1 MKRYLPLFILL
12 MLLCSWILSSCGTR
26 NNATAGDSTTETV
39 PSDSETDEITSEEP
53 NGSEKKEE
61 HMGVLILKIGGRT
74 IPVTWEENESTAEL
88 KRQAAKGN
96 ITILLSPYGG
106 FEQVGSLGREYPSS
120 DVRQTAES
128 GDIMLYASSNVV
140 LYYGSNTWAYTK
152 LGHIDL
158 PADEITALLGGYAVT
173 VSFILNYPDT

>member
-1 MKRYLPLFILL
+1 MKRYLPLFVLL
-12 MLLCSWILSSCGTR
+12 LLLCSWVLSSCGTR
-26 NNATAGDSTTETV
+26 DNATAGDSTAETV
-39 PSDSETDEITSEEP
+39 PSDSETDGITSEEP
-53 NGSEKKEE
+53 NDSEKKEE
-61 HMGVLILKIGGRT
+61 HIGVLTLQIDGRI

-88 KRQAAKGN
+88 RRQAAKGN
-96 ITILLSPYGG
+96 ITIPLSPYGG
-106 FEQVGSLGREYPSS
+106 FEQVGSLGRAYPAS

-158 PADEITALLGGYAVT
+158 PADEMTALLGGDAVT
-173 VSFILNYPDT
+173 VSIILNFPYT

>member
-12 MLLCSWILSSCGTR
+12 LLLCSWVMSSCGTR
-26 NNATAGDSTTETV
+26 DSATAGGSTAETV
-39 PSDSETDEITSEEP
+39 PSDSGTGEIK
-53 NGSEKKEE
+53 SEKPTDSEKAEE
-61 HMGVLILKIGGRT
+61 NMGILTLQIGERT
-74 IPVTWEENESTAEL
+74 ITVTWEEKESTAEL
-88 KRQAAKGN
+88 RQQAEKGN
-96 ITILLSPYGG
+96 ITIPLSPYGG
-106 FEQVGSLGREYPSS
+106 FEQVGSLGRTYPAS

-140 LYYGSNTWAYTK
+140 LFYGSNTWAYTK

-158 PADEITALLGGYAVT
+158 PADEITALLGGDAVT

>member
-1 MKRYLPLFILL
+1 
-12 MLLCSWILSSCGTR
+12 
-26 NNATAGDSTTETV
+26 
-39 PSDSETDEITSEEP
+39 
-53 NGSEKKEE
+53 
-61 HMGVLILKIGGRT
+61 MGVLILQIGGRT

-96 ITILLSPYGG
+96 ITILLSPYGD

-158 PADEITALLGGYAVT
+158 PADEITALLGGDAVT
-173 VSFILNYPDT
+173 VSFILNFPDT

>member
-1 MKRYLPLFILL
+1 
-12 MLLCSWILSSCGTR
+12 
-26 NNATAGDSTTETV
+26 
-39 PSDSETDEITSEEP
+39 
-53 NGSEKKEE
+53 
-61 HMGVLILKIGGRT
+61 MGVLILQIGGRT

-128 GDIMLYASSNVV
+128 GDIMLYASSNEV

-152 LGHIDL
+152 H
-158 PADEITALLGGYAVT
+158 
-173 VSFILNYPDT
+173 

>member
-12 MLLCSWILSSCGTR
+12 LLLCSWILSSCGTR
-26 NNATAGDSTTETV
+26 DNATAGSSTAETV
-39 PSDSETDEITSEEP
+39 PSDSGTGEITSETP
-53 NGSEKKEE
+53 TDSEKAEE
-61 HMGVLILKIGGRT
+61 HMGILTLQIGGRT

-96 ITILLSPYGG
+96 ITIPLSPYSG
-106 FEQVGSLGREYPSS
+106 FEQVGSLGRTYPAS
-120 DVRQTAES
+120 DVRQTAEN

-140 LYYGSNTWAYTK
+140 LFYGSNTWAYTK

-158 PADEITALLGGYAVT
+158 PADEITALLGGDAVT

>member
-1 MKRYLPLFILL
+1 MGILTL
-12 MLLCSWILSSCGTR
+12 QI
-26 NNATAGDSTTETV
+26 D
-39 PSDSETDEITSEEP
+39 
-53 NGSEKKEE
+53 
-61 HMGVLILKIGGRT
+61 GRI

-88 KRQAAKGN
+88 KRQAAKSS

-140 LYYGSNTWAYTK
+140 LFYGSNAWAYTK

-158 PADEITALLGGYAVT
+158 PADEMTALLGGDAVT
-173 VSFILNYPDT
+173 ISIILNNPNT